1 MITRINRILLTGLLS
16 ILCYVSAVAQDQS
29 FESTPLEVI
38 NKGWATKTID
48 NVINGSLGIMLERF
62 DQTWPTWMV
71 GAVRNTMEKGL
82 DKEVLEDETALTV
95 IVDAK
100 NGYVSVSDGG
110 TDGEYMSACYWN
122 RSNGHKLLAVLV
134 GKPTD
139 PCMEVL
145 CTYDYN
151 PQKKALIPEPSIL
164 KGYRWGDKGEYQQI
178 FCHLPKTGKNVLV
191 DDWSGDDGPVQHT
204 FTWDGMKPVYAK
216 TERLEFDDGLGDI
229 TVNFKGSQPN
239 IKDFVS
245 TLLSQGEED
254 ESLGGLRDAW
264 GFYKNGMKQMP
275 GDDLIVDVQNGY
287 VGYVSVDSDEDGER
301 RQVIECCVWN
311 YADKMHKLLA
321 ISNDLFLNGK
331 PEAGQ
336 YTGITFYK
344 YNNASRTM
352 KVIPAQDLGVTLDTP
367 PGTTVT
373 SHALPRQGKTAVF
386 TYYIPLGKI
395 EKRLKWDGSYFKYSN
410 STNFN

>member
-1 MITRINRILLTGLLS
+1 MRKISSIFLLLVLTVTLQ
-16 ILCYVSAVAQDQS
+16 AQERT

-38 NKGWATKTID
+38 DKGWSTKTID
-48 NVINGSLGIMLERF
+48 KVVNGSLGIMLERF

-71 GAVRNTMEKGL
+71 GAVRSTMEKGL
-82 DKEVLEDETALTV
+82 DKEVLEDETELTV
-95 IVDAK
+95 TVDAK

-145 CTYDYN
+145 CTYDYD
-151 PQKKALIPEPSIL
+151 PQKKTLTPEPDIL
-164 KGYRWGDKGEYQQI
+164 KGYRWGDRGEYQQI
-178 FCHLPKTGKNVLV
+178 FCHLPKKGKNVLV
-191 DDWSGDDGPVQHT
+191 DDWSGNDGPVQYT

-216 TERLEFDDGLGDI
+216 TEPLKFDDGLGDI
-229 TVNFKGSQPN
+229 TVSFKGASPN

-245 TLLSQGEED
+245 TLLSRRDETD
-254 ESLGGLRDAW
+254 ESLNGLREAW
-264 GFYKNGMKQMP
+264 KFFKNGMKQMP

-287 VGYVSVDSDEDGER
+287 VGYVSVDSDENGDN
-301 RQVIECCVWN
+301 RQVIECTFWN
-311 YADKMHKLLA
+311 YADRKHKLVA
-321 ISNDLFLNGK
+321 ISNDFYLNGK

-344 YNNASRTM
+344 YDNASRTM
-352 KVIPAQDLGVTLDTP
+352 KWISPDDIGGITLEAP
-367 PGTTVT
+367 PGTVVT
-373 SHALPRQGKTAVF
+373 SHALPRKGKTM
-386 TYYIPLGKI
+386 TYTYHIPLGKI
-395 EKRLKWDGSYFKYSN
+395 EKKLMWNGTHFVYP
-410 STNFN
+410 